1 MQESP
6 SQSLHQKIRS
16 PSNDGFS
23 PNTPQTSG
31 KRQNACQ
38 DLQIYQGNS
47 LFKPFR
53 SFDINLNL
61 TFHVTSTSLHHLPT
75 LLGTRYLLP
84 CQDNVNMCFGSKTP
98 WPIGLANLQVAPLPR
113 PETSQTTKKTIYMN
127 GSGSNPPSAK
137 KGACHPKKSA
147 LGLRTL
153 GFDT

>member
-1 MQESP
+1 MPKSP
-6 SQSLHQKIRS
+6 SQSLHRKIRS

-38 DLQIYQGNS
+38 DLQIYQRNS

-53 SFDINLNL
+53 SFDNLNL
-61 TFHVTSTSLHHLPT
+61 TFHVTSTSLHHLLT

-84 CQDNVNMCFGSKTP
+84 CQDNVNMCFESKPP
-98 WPIGLANLQVAPLPR
+98 WPIGLANLQVAPKAWDFSNNK
-113 PETSQTTKKTIYMN
+113 ENYIYEWQWVR
-127 GSGSNPPSAK
+127 GPPSALQ
-137 KGACHPKKSA
+137 KGACHPKGA